1 MSKMQEEIESYKEKL
16 YLASLKVAT
25 HTMNEALEDDEFV
38 SSGLLSASASL
49 LKLQVQ
55 DVVKDNSRPEDL
67 ISAKLRELVKQDEDA
82 LSSKAKSIHYK
93 EVTDE

>member
-55 DVVKDNSRPEDL
+55 DVVKDNNSPTDL
-67 ISAKLRELVKQDEDA
+67 ISAKLRELVQQDNTA
-82 LSSKAKSIHYK
+82 SSKKSKSIHYK
-93 EVTDE
+93 DISDS